1 MDKAATLDNKV
12 SRFDDRIWDAH
23 YPPNGFNCRC
33 MVKALR
39 EEDLKEQEL
48 QVSKSDGNRMKRR
61 RKSERTK
68 APAKRSI
75 SVGSRYDFIDAAGNP
90 QTMTPDWNYNPGKA
104 QSLSD
109 LAGEQFL
116 APAPGGKN
124 YRDFNLPDADKT
136 PATLLLPAPPR
147 LPHGKDKYAQLRA
160 IKTAVGMPR
169 NGVRVVRTPG
179 RLDDVAIRREY
190 LSHLVK
196 KQHREEWAN
205 YILPT
210 LEDPLEVWLSPVKLK
225 PSGKIV
231 YRRRFITLF
240 NDAGKTRGA
249 LAVAQE
255 NKDSSLLWTFF
266 QGRDFKY
273 LDKQREGFLL
283 YRKQAGR

>member
-1 MDKAATLDNKV
+1 M
-12 SRFDDRIWDAH
+12 
-23 YPPNGFNCRC
+23 
-33 MVKALR
+33 
-39 EEDLKEQEL
+39 
-48 QVSKSDGNRMKRR
+48 
-61 RKSERTK
+61 
-68 APAKRSI
+68 
-75 SVGSRYDFIDAAGNP
+75 
-90 QTMTPDWNYNPGKA
+90 
-104 QSLSD
+104 
-109 LAGEQFL
+109 
-116 APAPGGKN
+116 
-124 YRDFNLPDADKT
+124 
-136 PATLLLPAPPR
+136 
-147 LPHGKDKYAQLRA
+147 
-160 IKTAVGMPR
+160 
-169 NGVRVVRTPG
+169 
-179 RLDDVAIRREY
+179 AIRKEH

-255 NKDSSLLWTFF
+255 NKDGSLLWTFF

>member
-1 MDKAATLDNKV
+1 MDNKAF
-12 SRFDDRIWDAH
+12 RFDDRIWDAH

-68 APAKRSI
+68 APAKCPI
-75 SVGSRYDFIDAAGNP
+75 SVGTRYDSIDAAGNP
-90 QTMTPDWNYNPGKA
+90 QTMTPDWNYNPGQA

-116 APAPGGKN
+116 APVPGGKN
-124 YRDFNLPDADKT
+124 YRDFNLPDADET
-136 PATLLLPAPPR
+136 PTSLLPPMPRR
-147 LPHGKDKYAQLRA
+147 LPPAKDQDAQLQV
-160 IKTAVGMPR
+160 IETAVGMDDDD
-169 NGVRVVRTPG
+169 VRMVRTPG
-179 RLDDVAIRREY
+179 HLDDVAIRRER
-190 LSHLVK
+190 LPHLVE
-196 KQHREEWAN
+196 KQHREQWAN

-231 YRRRFITLF
+231 YRRHFISLF
-240 NDAGKTRGA
+240 DDAGKNRGA
-249 LAVAQE
+249 LAVTQE
-255 NKDSSLLWTFF
+255 NKDGSVLWTFF
-266 QGRDFKY
+266 PQNEMRQI
-273 LDKQREGFLL
+273 DKRREGFLL
-283 YRKQAGR
+283 YSKQAGR